1 MALKDILNNS
11 KYADDMVLTLPD
23 GTTGTIGEFRSLE
36 AEERNNLIQRAKT
49 IEQAEIALADRIRE
63 AQSRGILNPTPVPTD
78 DAAVRAAAAQQFG
91 LSEDDPLLGQVA
103 KEFKRLEAQQA
114 QKLTELQAQM
124 RGEVSKLA
132 GITKQVTQEYL
143 NDYYA
148 TRYNNAAASL
158 PSDLRSKVKLEDAIK
173 YAEDHRLMDKAG
185 RYDIDGAVDRLT
197 WDARKE
203 HERAEFRT
211 DATKKAEKEA
221 QMASMNRPSPNALRT
236 KQAENEGFNPLNKEG
251 KAKSFDEVLA
261 DAQNDGA
268 LWDSIARTAS
278 GFGPN

>member
-1 MALKDILNNS
+1 MALKDILNNA

-23 GTTGTIGEFRSLE
+23 GTTGTIGEFRSLD

-63 AQSRGILNPTPVPTD
+63 AQSRGILNSQPVQTD
-78 DAAVRAAAAQQFG
+78 DAAIRAAAAQQFR

-103 KEFKRLEAQQA
+103 KEFKRLEAQNKQNLDA
-114 QKLTELQAQM
+114 VVAKTNAEIAKL
-124 RGEVSKLA
+124 G
-132 GITKQVTQEYL
+132 GITKQVTQAYL
-143 NDYYA
+143 DDWYTTRHQAA
-148 TRYNNAAASL
+148 TASL
-158 PSDLRSKVKLEDAIK
+158 PSDVRSKVKLEDAIK
-173 YAEDHRLMDKAG
+173 YAEEHRLMDKAG
-185 RYDIDGAVDRLT
+185 RYDIDASVDRLT

-221 QMASMNRPSPNALRT
+221 QMASMNRPSPNTLRT
-236 KQAENEGFNPLNKEG
+236 RQAENDGFNPLTKEG
-251 KAKSFDEVLA
+251 KVKSFDEVLA
-261 DAQNDGA
+261 DAQSDGA
-268 LWDSIARTAS
+268 LWDSIAKTAS